1 MHWNKVLDSLLPPF
15 KEDQRNRPR
24 DMLYIAQDQPPWP
37 TTLSVGVQHVMVALM
52 RLLYSV
58 IAGQTMGLSEK

>member
-1 MHWNKVLDSLLPPF
+1 MNWNKALDSLLPPF
-15 KEDQRNRPR
+15 TEGKRNQPR

-52 RLLYSV
+52 LL
-58 IAGQTMGLSEK
+58 L